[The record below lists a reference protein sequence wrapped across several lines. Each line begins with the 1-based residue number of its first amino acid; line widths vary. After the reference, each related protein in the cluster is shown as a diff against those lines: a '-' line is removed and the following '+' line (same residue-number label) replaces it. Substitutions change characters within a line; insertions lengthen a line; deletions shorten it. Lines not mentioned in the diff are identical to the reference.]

1 MKKKIL
7 AVILARQ
14 GSKRLPNKNHKIFH
28 GKPLIVHT
36 FNELKKSKLF
46 DKIIL
51 STDSKKLINLAI
63 KHNIEVPFIRP
74 KNISLDNSLA
84 ADAIK
89 HCLDF
94 LEKKNDTY
102 DYVQYVL
109 PTTPLKKSIDFID
122 AYKFFKKKKSRY
134 DYFSI

>member
-1 MKKKIL
+1 MKKKKKIV
-7 AVILARQ
+7 AIILARE

-46 DKIIL
+46 DRIIL

-63 KHNIEVPFIRP
+63 KHKIDVPFIRP
-74 KNISLDNSLA
+74 KKLSLDNSFA
-84 ADAIK
+84 VDAIK
-89 HCLDF
+89 HCLEF
-94 LEKKNDTY
+94 LNKKKENY

-109 PTTPLKKSIDFID
+109 PTTPLKKSIDFTELIINNL
-122 AYKFFKKKKSRY
+122 YVLT
-134 DYFSI
+134 